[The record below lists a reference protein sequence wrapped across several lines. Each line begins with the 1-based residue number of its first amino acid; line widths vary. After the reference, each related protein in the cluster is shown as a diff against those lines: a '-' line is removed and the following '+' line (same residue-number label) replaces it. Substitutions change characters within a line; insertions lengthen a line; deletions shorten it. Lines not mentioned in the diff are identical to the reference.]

1 MTASTYVILFE
12 RGSYKGIVGPYTPD
26 VAKKTIRYW
35 KRKRSLNRNAYTV
48 VASSHDDAFRKT
60 LGVKANPLD
69 TTTRNVLLGVAALGA
84 LSVIAYAMSG
94 SSATSTGG
102 SAGSSAATGGSANFG
117 PGIGP
122 GGKIK
127 PG

>member
-1 MTASTYVILFE
+1 MTDNYVVLFE
-12 RGSYKGIVGPYTPD
+12 RGAYKGIVGPYTAD
-26 VAKKTIRYW
+26 GAKSTIRYW
-35 KRKRSLNRNAYTV
+35 KRKGRLKRTAYIV
-48 VASSHDDAFRKT
+48 AASSYDEAYM
-60 LGVKANPLD
+60 KAYSDMKENPLSR

-102 SAGSSAATGGSANFG
+102 SANFG
-117 PGIGP
+117 PGVGP